1 MSKKIKDTTEN
12 SSKKSLDLMNLN
24 ELRELKSEELQQ
36 IALDSK
42 IDDIGKMTRQEIT
55 YAILKSQYES
65 KGEIYAE
72 GV

>member
-1 MSKKIKDTTEN
+1 MSKKITATTEN

-55 YAILKSQYES
+55 YAILNLNMKVKVKFMQREF
-65 KGEIYAE
+65 
-72 GV
+72 